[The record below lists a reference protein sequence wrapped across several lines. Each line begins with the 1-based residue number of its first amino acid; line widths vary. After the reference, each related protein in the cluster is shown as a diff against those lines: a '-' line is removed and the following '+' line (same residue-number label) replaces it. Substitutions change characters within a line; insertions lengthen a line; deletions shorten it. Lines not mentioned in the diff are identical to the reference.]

1 MKEEFDLK
9 TMIKIVIEE
18 LESVLETLDSINNE
32 YFEYRDYLDSELNHL
47 ESIIMLL
54 KRIYEKI

>member
-18 LESVLETLDSINNE
+18 LESVLETLDSINSE